1 MAKEKVILDIQYLL
15 MAKTGIRTYILE
27 LLAATRQSN
36 KYEYL
41 IYPSLNCISKN
52 DFFKQHSK
60 WRHLLFHLYTLIWK
74 QIIIPILVFKHR
86 PKTVIFPD
94 FHAPFWKLSC
104 SKIVVFHDAF
114 FWETPQNY
122 NKWWLKY
129 FKWNVLHGLH
139 GDSRIVTASRTTEKK
154 ITSLLKPRLIQTIYQ
169 SAPQLNVAAVAEPY
183 EKLVHQS
190 YFLHVGVL
198 EKRKNLAVLIKGF
211 ALFLKECPDY
221 KLVLVGQKGP
231 AKDLD
236 DYQTLKILVRQL
248 NLDEHVLFTGYASAN
263 QLKWFYENAWAY
275 AFPSVH
281 EGFGIPILEA
291 FSYGLPVILSENEAT
306 NEIAG
311 TGGLSAQS
319 LDPHAWFSVM
329 KKLTNSSNLRNDLIK
344 NGKLRLKEFSKKNFL
359 EGIEN
364 YID

>member
-1 MAKEKVILDIQYLL
+1 
-15 MAKTGIRTYILE
+15 
-27 LLAATRQSN
+27 
-36 KYEYL
+36 
-41 IYPSLNCISKN
+41 
-52 DFFKQHSK
+52 
-60 WRHLLFHLYTLIWK
+60 
-74 QIIIPILVFKHR
+74 
-86 PKTVIFPD
+86 
-94 FHAPFWKLSC
+94 
-104 SKIVVFHDAF
+104 
-114 FWETPQNY
+114 
-122 NKWWLKY
+122 
-129 FKWNVLHGLH
+129 
-139 GDSRIVTASRTTEKK
+139 
-154 ITSLLKPRLIQTIYQ
+154 
-169 SAPQLNVAAVAEPY
+169 
-183 EKLVHQS
+183 
-190 YFLHVGVL
+190 
-198 EKRKNLAVLIKGF
+198 LIKGF
-211 ALFLKECPDY
+211 ALFLKEFPDY

-319 LDPHAWFSVM
+319 LDPHAWSTVM
-329 KKLTNSSNLRNDLIK
+329 KKLINSSNLRNDLIK

-364 YID
+364 YIA